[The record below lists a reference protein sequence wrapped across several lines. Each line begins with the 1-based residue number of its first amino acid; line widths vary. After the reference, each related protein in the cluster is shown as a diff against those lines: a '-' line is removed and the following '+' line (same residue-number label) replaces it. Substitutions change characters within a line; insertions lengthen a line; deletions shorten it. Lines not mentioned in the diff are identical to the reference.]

1 MVQNNLKINSSHLL
15 PNKPIEPISNKRFV
29 RNYLRKELIPH
40 KPKIELSNESP
51 YLRQPYKKYMNNNH
65 AANKI
70 TSQNKDNINN
80 KTPMIRPSKIT
91 SQNKAKINNKTP
103 VIRPNKPSSRNNKID
118 FDKTHIFNFSNNREL
133 NSRNKKIST
142 KSNKIDF
149 DKTHIFHFSNN
160 KIYFEKYHKKL
171 PLIDRKTNPNK

>member
-15 PNKPIEPISNKRFV
+15 PNKPIEPISNKRFF

-70 TSQNKDNINN
+70 TSQNKAKINN
-80 KTPMIRPSKIT
+80 KD
-91 SQNKAKINNKTP
+91 NINNKTP
-103 VIRPNKPSSRNNKID
+103 VIRTNKPSNRNNKID